1 MDTIKEHR
9 KLINELDFRLIENI
23 KERSMIVQSIGKIKL
38 DKKINIM
45 QEDRVSELLKDRK
58 AFAEKLQIDGEFIE
72 DIFSLIVSYSCKL
85 EEEIFETGMESE

>member
-1 MDTIKEHR
+1 MDTIKAHR

-72 DIFSLIVSYSCKL
+72 DIFRLIVSYSCKL